1 MLCQPAKN
9 TRRGIN
15 YGHSFERY
23 AMALD
28 LPNHEDELKI
38 AKELNSLLASKYARE
53 VVNRVS
59 NDVISTQLT
68 GGRVGDEKVKNGRGG
83 FRATLRALNPERLI
97 RRAIRK
103 RFPKQRTVSKSQEAF
118 DCPEYFPLCVQG
130 LNIQYSTDTLVDR
143 RGVGRVAREILK
155 ELIKR
160 EVLANFSVGSACEK
174 PIHFFPSVH
183 WCPSELP
190 PRSVV
195 MVHDVIPL
203 LFEDIFQ
210 KSTIFEWKHRY
221 IHSIRNADLIVTV
234 SESSSDDISRII
246 GIPKEKIHVV
256 YNGVDVVDWQEDESV
271 DSLTPDAPYFVCIG
285 SNDYHKNIDV
295 VIKAMGFSNAH
306 DYHLVVVGK
315 SPKGF
320 SAELTSG
327 SGGKIHPV
335 GRLTD
340 GQLARV
346 LKRSRGLLFP
356 SLYEGFGLPP
366 LEALML
372 EVPCICSTRPAM
384 TELLPGM
391 VIFCDPDRPQE
402 WANAMHQLANFP
414 PDVHTKSRVASELRR
429 QFNWVRSTDL
439 LLSVL
444 GKLKDAE
451 R

>member
-1 MLCQPAKN
+1 
-9 TRRGIN
+9 
-15 YGHSFERY
+15 
-23 AMALD
+23 MAVD
-28 LPNHEDELKI
+28 LLNHEDELKI
-38 AKELNSLLASKYARE
+38 AKELNSLLASKYAQE
-53 VVNRVS
+53 VVNRVA
-59 NDVISTQLT
+59 NDVMSTQLN
-68 GGRVGDEKVKNGRGG
+68 GDRVGDGKVKNDRGS
-83 FRATLRALNPERLI
+83 FRATLRSLNPERLI
-97 RRAIRK
+97 RRALRK
-103 RFPKQRTVSKSQEAF
+103 RFSKQGTVSKSREAF
-118 DCPEYFPLCVQG
+118 DCPEYFPLYVQG
-130 LNIQYSTDTLVDR
+130 LNIQYSTGTLVDR

-155 ELIKR
+155 ELIRR
-160 EVLANFSVGSACEK
+160 EALATLTVGSACEK

-203 LFEDIFQ
+203 LFEDIFH
-210 KSTIFEWKHRY
+210 KSTVGEWKQRY
-221 IHSIRNADLIVTV
+221 IHTIRNADLIVTV

-246 GIPKEKIHVV
+246 DIPKEKIHVV
-256 YNGVDVVDWQEDESV
+256 YNGVDVLDWEEDKSV
-271 DSLTPDAPYFVCIG
+271 DLLTPDAPYFVCIG

-295 VIKAMGFSNAH
+295 VIKAMGYSNAD

-320 SAELTSG
+320 SAELTS
-327 SGGKIHPV
+327 SSAGKIHPV

-384 TELLPGM
+384 TELLPDM
-391 VIFCDPDRPQE
+391 VIFCDPDKPQD

-414 PDVHTKSRVASELRR
+414 PDTNIRSRVASELRR

>member
-1 MLCQPAKN
+1 
-9 TRRGIN
+9 
-15 YGHSFERY
+15 
-23 AMALD
+23 MALD
-28 LPNHEDELKI
+28 LLNDEDELKI
-38 AKELNSLLASKYARE
+38 AKELNSLLASKYAQE
-53 VVNRVS
+53 VVNRVA
-59 NDVISTQLT
+59 NDVISAQLN
-68 GGRVGDEKVKNGRGG
+68 GGRVGDGKVKNDGGG
-83 FRATLRALNPERLI
+83 FSATLRSLNPERLI

-103 RFPKQRTVSKSQEAF
+103 RFPKPEMVSKSREAF
-118 DCPEYFPLCVQG
+118 DCPEYFPLYVQG
-130 LNIQYSTDTLVDR
+130 LNIQYSTGTLVDR

-155 ELIKR
+155 ELIRR
-160 EVLANFSVGSACEK
+160 EVLSTLTVGPACEI

-203 LFEDIFQ
+203 LFEDIFH
-210 KSTIFEWKHRY
+210 KSTIREWKERY
-221 IHSIRNADLIVTV
+221 IHAIRNADLIVTV

-256 YNGVDVVDWQEDESV
+256 YNGVDVLDWGEDESV
-271 DSLTPDAPYFVCIG
+271 DSLTPDVPYFVCIG

-295 VIKAMGFSNAH
+295 VIKAMGLSNAH

-327 SGGKIHPV
+327 TRVKIHPV

-391 VIFCDPDRPQE
+391 VIFCDPDKPQD
-402 WANAMHQLANFP
+402 WANAMRQLDNFP
-414 PDVHTKSRVASELRR
+414 PDMNVRSRVASELRR

-444 GKLKDAE
+444 GRLRDVE

>member
-1 MLCQPAKN
+1 
-9 TRRGIN
+9 
-15 YGHSFERY
+15 
-23 AMALD
+23 MALD
-28 LPNHEDELKI
+28 LLNHEDELKI
-38 AKELNSLLASKYARE
+38 ARELNYLLASRYAQE
-53 VVNRVS
+53 VVNRVA
-59 NDVISTQLT
+59 NDVISAQMS
-68 GGRVGDEKVKNGRGG
+68 GGRVGDEKGKTDRGG
-83 FRATLRALNPERLI
+83 FRTTLRSLNPERLI

-103 RFPKQRTVSKSQEAF
+103 RFPKQGIVSRSNEAI

-130 LNIQYSTDTLVDR
+130 LNIQYSTGTLVDR

-160 EVLANFSVGSACEK
+160 EVLATLDVLSIREK

-203 LFEDIFQ
+203 LFESIFQ
-210 KSTIFEWKHRY
+210 KSTIGEWKQKY
-221 IHSIRNADLIVTV
+221 IHTIRNADLIVTV
-234 SESSSDDISRII
+234 SASSADDISRII
-246 GIPKEKIHVV
+246 GISKEKIHVV
-256 YNGVDVVDWQEDESV
+256 YNGVDVVEWDEDESV
-271 DSLTPDAPYFVCIG
+271 DLLTPDAPYFVCIG

-295 VIKAMGFSNAH
+295 VIKAMGLSNAQ

-320 SAELTSG
+320 STELTSN

-346 LKRSRGLLFP
+346 LRRSKGLLFP

-372 EVPCICSTRPAM
+372 EVPCICSARPAM
-384 TELLPGM
+384 TELLHDM
-391 VIFCDPDRPQE
+391 AIFCDPEKPQD
-402 WANAMHQLANFP
+402 WADAMHQLANFP
-414 PDVHTKSRVASELRR
+414 PDFETRSRVASELRS
-429 QFNWVRSTDL
+429 QFNWARSTDL

-444 GKLKDAE
+444 SKLKDVE
-451 R
+451 H